1 MELRI
6 KVKPIQYT
14 PPVYKKYYTSRDEIV
29 SRIKDNL
36 VLCFSKHSDGAYQ
49 TFSYNGKRHNP
60 KIVGIHLEKR
70 RKKVKRT
77 LITKGAKKGQ
87 HKSEVIHP
95 NHWVANVYHFDPIL
109 LDSANVKIV
118 QFARHFEI
126 VPI

>member
-6 KVKPIQYT
+6 KVKPIQYNS
-14 PPVYKKYYTSRDEIV
+14 PVYKKYYTSRDEIV

-49 TFSYNGKRHNP
+49 TFHGKGNRHNP

-87 HKSEVIHP
+87 HKSEVIYP

-109 LDSANVKIV
+109 LAAANVKII